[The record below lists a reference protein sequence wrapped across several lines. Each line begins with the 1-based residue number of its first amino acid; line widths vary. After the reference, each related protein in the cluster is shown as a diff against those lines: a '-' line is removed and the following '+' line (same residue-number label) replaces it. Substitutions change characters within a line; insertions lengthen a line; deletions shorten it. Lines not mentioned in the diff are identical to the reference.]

1 VVLPARETGFRA
13 DHTDVAKAHFASDLN
28 FAAAPLRAARLLL
41 RSIAMMASYN
51 DPFDELFAL
60 QRALEARLA
69 SDWMGAGTAARG
81 SYPPGNIFQ
90 QGDDFVLVVELP
102 GVAKSDLH
110 IEAKENAIRIA
121 GKKEVKYQQD
131 ASVHRR
137 ERIRGV
143 FDRTIAIP
151 IQIDPDRIRAE
162 YRDGVLALFIP
173 RAELEK
179 PRTIE
184 IT

>member
-1 VVLPARETGFRA
+1 
-13 DHTDVAKAHFASDLN
+13 
-28 FAAAPLRAARLLL
+28 
-41 RSIAMMASYN
+41 MMSNYH
-51 DPFDELFAL
+51 DPFGALFAL
-60 QRALEARLA
+60 QQALDARLA
-69 SDWMGAGTAARG
+69 SDWMGAGTTAEG
-81 SYPPGNIFQ
+81 SYPPVNIFQ
-90 QGDDFVLVVELP
+90 QEDDFVLVVELP
-102 GVAKSDLH
+102 GVAKSDLS

-121 GKKEVKYQQD
+121 GKKEVKYEED
-131 ASVHRR
+131 ASIHRR
-137 ERIRGV
+137 ERIYGV

-179 PRTIE
+179 PRTIK

>member
-1 VVLPARETGFRA
+1 MDNAHRIEKTFRFGNFREALAFVQKVGELAEAERWARSSMDYADQTDFPLVRA
-13 DHTDVAKAHFASDLN
+13 D
-28 FAAAPLRAARLLL
+28 
-41 RSIAMMASYN
+41 
-51 DPFDELFAL
+51 
-60 QRALEARLA
+60 ARLA
-69 SDWMGAGTAARG
+69 SDWMGAGTTAGG
-81 SYPPGNIFQ
+81 SYPPVNIFQ

-102 GVAKSDLH
+102 GVAKSDLS

-121 GKKEVKYQQD
+121 GKKEVKYEED
-131 ASVHRR
+131 ASIHRR
-137 ERIRGV
+137 ERIYGV

-173 RAELEK
+173 RAEVEK
-179 PRTIE
+179 PRTIR

>member
-1 VVLPARETGFRA
+1 VVR
-13 DHTDVAKAHFASDLN
+13 
-28 FAAAPLRAARLLL
+28 
-41 RSIAMMASYN
+41 
-51 DPFDELFAL
+51 
-60 QRALEARLA
+60 
-69 SDWMGAGTAARG
+69 
-81 SYPPGNIFQ
+81 
-90 QGDDFVLVVELP
+90 
-102 GVAKSDLH
+102 
-110 IEAKENAIRIA
+110 
-121 GKKEVKYQQD
+121 YQED

-151 IQIDPDRIRAE
+151 IQIDPDHIRAE

-179 PRTIE
+179 PRTIK